1 MQLLSWPVQ
10 VVADYNAD
18 ERVHGVLVQ
27 LPLPKHISEKE
38 VLDAVSLDKDVD
50 GFHPHNIGS
59 LALRGRSP
67 KFVSCTPKVR
77 LSLMHASSSTCE
89 ANGSG
94 VLLFD
99 KAASLMLQP

>member
-1 MQLLSWPVQ
+1 MAWHLQ

-27 LPLPKHISEKE
+27 LPLPKHISERE

-67 KFVSCTPKVR
+67 KFVSCTPKVCFCH
-77 LSLMHASSSTCE
+77 LLE
-89 ANGSG
+89 APVRPMGSCTGNGH
-94 VLLFD
+94 VD
-99 KAASLMLQP
+99 V